1 MPVKKYNTLNSRVLR
16 KKQLTFK
23 QRKARRRRRRI
34 IRAWCA
40 RIIFLAMIV
49 GTISVMFFIVS
60 VVKAMFTSSK
70 GLLYEKSRVP
80 VVKVASSPIEIEIND
95 TIIKEDG
102 EQNFD
107 ETPDVTEEEIV
118 EEVEEFVARISAYE
132 PGVVYYYTLTYEE
145 KLYIARVV
153 YAESRGE
160 CFEGQVAVAAV
171 ILNRFVSNDPFFKND
186 SIYSVVTQSNQFAP
200 IDWVTDEKLA
210 ESPSCMEAVEQACLG
225 WDSTRVKFSQG
236 ALYFFAPE
244 EVEGYQKEIRENIDF
259 LQIGNHYFHF
269 DFEKTEK

>member
-1 MPVKKYNTLNSRVLR
+1 MPVKNYNTLNSRVLR

-60 VVKAMFTSSK
+60 VVKSMFTSSK

-107 ETPDVTEEEIV
+107 ETPNVTEEEIV
-118 EEVEEFVARISAYE
+118 EEVEEIVARISAYE

-186 SIYSVVTQSNQFAP
+186 SIYSVVTQDSQFAP

-225 WDSTRVKFSQG
+225 WDPTRVKFSKG

-269 DFEKTEK
+269 DFEKIEK

>member
-1 MPVKKYNTLNSRVLR
+1 MPVKNYNTLNSRVLR

-60 VVKAMFTSSK
+60 VVKSMFTSSK

-107 ETPDVTEEEIV
+107 ETPNVTEEEIV

-225 WDSTRVKFSQG
+225 WDPTRVKFSQG

>member
-145 KLYIARVV
+145 N
-153 YAESRGE
+153 
-160 CFEGQVAVAAV
+160 C
-171 ILNRFVSNDPFFKND
+171 
-186 SIYSVVTQSNQFAP
+186 T
-200 IDWVTDEKLA
+200 
-210 ESPSCMEAVEQACLG
+210 
-225 WDSTRVKFSQG
+225 
-236 ALYFFAPE
+236 
-244 EVEGYQKEIRENIDF
+244 
-259 LQIGNHYFHF
+259 
-269 DFEKTEK
+269 